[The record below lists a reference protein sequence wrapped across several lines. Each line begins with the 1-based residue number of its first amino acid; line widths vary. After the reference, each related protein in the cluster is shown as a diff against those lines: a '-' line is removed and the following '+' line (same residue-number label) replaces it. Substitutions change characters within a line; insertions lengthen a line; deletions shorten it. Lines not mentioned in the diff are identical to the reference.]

1 MTDWRDFV
9 EFNRDC
15 NKWEA
20 ILKGN
25 CCTTEEQKVISDC
38 FTRMKD
44 RFETTRLRM
53 AELNT
58 TLGVDK

>member
-1 MTDWRDFV
+1 MTDWRDIV

-20 ILKGN
+20 ILKSH

-38 FTRMKD
+38 FTRMRD

-53 AELNT
+53 AELNAT
-58 TLGVDK
+58 SGVDK

>member
-1 MTDWRDFV
+1 VIDWIDIV

-20 ILKGN
+20 ILKSH

-38 FTRMKD
+38 FTRMRD
-44 RFETTRLRM
+44 RFKTTRLRM
-53 AELNT
+53 TELNA